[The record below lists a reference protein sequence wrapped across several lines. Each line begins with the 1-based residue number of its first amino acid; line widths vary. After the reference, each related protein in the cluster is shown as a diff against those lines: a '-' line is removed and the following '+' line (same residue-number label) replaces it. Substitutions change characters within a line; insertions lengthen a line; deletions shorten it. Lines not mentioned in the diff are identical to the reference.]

1 MSEFFEN
8 NENISSAESNI
19 SAEETKKIDD
29 GYEGFDTVFGDP
41 EEKKAATGKGNGKKR
56 IAAIIAAV
64 LAIAVLV
71 GGTLAVIEL
80 IPEKEDPTGDTSS
93 MEEIEVLSAESDEF
107 SKVTVTNKNGKFV
120 FNSKRVKNEESSDT
134 SENEEPT
141 YTTVWS
147 VEGVDSSK
155 TDSSSIS
162 SRMVSLESI
171 NASREITQ
179 KSAKDCGLENPSY
192 KIDVESEKYGS
203 FSVII
208 GDVSPDNTGT
218 YLKLS
223 TKDNIYLVDS
233 SITADFDF
241 ILLDFADAA
250 AFEAMEITDK
260 MKDYTTDGKLT
271 SFDKLTVSGKNFE
284 DTVVIEANKD
294 ELMAEYTPYT
304 VTSPTN
310 QIADNIDGV
319 LAIFAEGLT
328 TDGAY
333 SFDVTSAELKKVGLN
348 EPDIIVKMEVAGSKQ
363 TYKISVVDDTYCAVI
378 NDDSKLIKKVAVSN
392 IPFIDYNT
400 QSFYSSW
407 VFLRSINDISN
418 ITFETEGK
426 KYSFDIKYDDSEDAE
441 ETYVITTGDK
451 KLTAENFQNFYQE
464 FISIGA
470 VDFLVEN
477 TNQAPDMTVTTTY
490 AKNNAKEVLTFTR
503 TTATKYQYSLDG
515 KNIGRVTS
523 AEYNKVVKYLK
534 MAAADELIKEL
545 D

>member
-8 NENISSAESNI
+8 NENISSAEDNA
-19 SAEETKKIDD
+19 SAEESKKIED
-29 GYEGFDTVFGDP
+29 GYEGFDTIFGDP
-41 EEKKAATGKGNGKKR
+41 EEKKAATGKSNGKKR

-64 LAIAVLV
+64 LAVAVLV

-80 IPEKEDPTGDTSS
+80 IPEKEEPTDNTSS
-93 MEEIEVLSAESDEF
+93 MNEIEVLTVKADEF
-107 SKVTVTNKNGKFV
+107 SKVTVTNSNGRFV
-120 FNSKRVKNEESSDT
+120 FSAKKVKSEAEDSDSSKAD
-134 SENEEPT
+134 EPT

-155 TDSSSIS
+155 TDSDTIS
-162 SRMVSLESI
+162 SRMMSLESI
-171 NASREITQ
+171 TASREITQ
-179 KSAKDCGLENPSY
+179 KTAKDCGLDKPAY
-192 KIDVESEKYGS
+192 KIDVESEEYGN
-203 FSVII
+203 FSVLI

-241 ILLDFADAA
+241 VLLDFADASS
-250 AFEAMEITDK
+250 FEAMEITDK
-260 MKDYTTDGKLT
+260 MKDYTTDEKLT

-294 ELMAEYTPYT
+294 ELMAEYTPYK

-319 LAIFAEGLT
+319 MALFAEGLT
-328 TDGAY
+328 VDGAY
-333 SFDVTSAELKKVGLN
+333 SFDVSSAELKKVGLLD
-348 EPDIIVKMEVAGSKQ
+348 PDIIVKMEVAGSKQ

-378 NDDSKLIKKVAVSN
+378 NDDSTLIKKVAVSN

-407 VFLRSINDISN
+407 VFLRSINDVSN
-418 ITFETEGK
+418 ITFEVEGK
-426 KYSFDIKYDDSEDAE
+426 KYSFNIKYDDSEDAE
-441 ETYVITTGDK
+441 ETYVITIGDK

-470 VDFLVEN
+470 ADFLVED
-477 TNQAPDMTVTTTY
+477 TKLEPDMTVTVNYT
-490 AKNNAKEVLTFTR
+490 KNNAKEVLTFTR
-503 TTATKYQYSLDG
+503 TTATKYQYNLNG

-523 AEYNKVVKYLK
+523 ASYNKVVKYLK
-534 MAAADELIKEL
+534 MAAADETIEEY
-545 D
+545 